1 MSDLGCI
8 LHQAWHESFQS
19 PERVAA
25 MLEEAGIT
33 AWTPEW
39 ADLLLVEDYKIPE
52 TPKRP
57 PTKAGTETRSW
68 QDPGAPFES
77 PASASMAAPGSRDS
91 PRFGSWA
98 ARQHLWHGS
107 INLRLI

>member
-68 QDPGAPFES
+68 QDPGAPFGIAGVCFYGS
-77 PASASMAAPGSRDS
+77 PWQPRQPKVRQLGGKATFMA
-91 PRFGSWA
+91 W
-98 ARQHLWHGS
+98 
-107 INLRLI
+107 